1 MKKKIWL
8 GIAAL
13 IVIGISFGLYNM
25 SSPKKPVIAD
35 STDSALQFEVTR
47 ENLAKT
53 IDVKGKSSYLNE
65 TIVYAPYDA
74 DVVSW
79 HVKDGMQIKKGT
91 TLFSLDR
98 TKINNEISQLEA
110 QLEKS
115 ALEARLNDLQAN
127 TADMG
132 ADLALNEAEAKRGFA
147 EREKNKIMNDLNQ
160 VNDQINQTEL
170 NAKKKKLLQSE
181 FKTSKPGIF
190 LFDDANNIPKA
201 VRENDRIGKVVDL
214 DKLQLVTFV
223 GEQDVFQIKT
233 GMPVKVKINALK
245 DIVLDGKVE
254 SVSKFAKT
262 GTEQNTTAQ
271 AAQFQ
276 VNISLSKNENLIAGL
291 SLTGSIEVANK
302 PNVLVIPTIAIQREK
317 DQYYVNLKT
326 ATGVEKKY
334 IKIGLETSDKTE
346 VTEGLKEKDTVILQ

>member
-35 STDSALQFEVTR
+35 STDTALQFQVTR

-65 TIVYAPYDA
+65 TVIYAPYDA
-74 DVVSW
+74 DIVSW

-98 TKINNEISQLEA
+98 TKINNEIIQLEA

-115 ALEARLNDLQAN
+115 ALEARLNELQTS
-127 TADMG
+127 TAEMDTP
-132 ADLALNEAEAKRGFA
+132 LALSEEEAKRGFA
-147 EREKNKIMNDLNQ
+147 EREKVKITNDLNK
-160 VNDQINQTEL
+160 VNDQITQTDL
-170 NAKKKKLLQSE
+170 NAKKKKLLQAE
-181 FKTSKPGIF
+181 FKSPEPGIF

-214 DKLQLVTFV
+214 DKLQLVAFV
-223 GEQDVFQIKT
+223 GEQDVFQIKA

-245 DIVLDGKVE
+245 DILLDGKVE

-262 GTEQNTTAQ
+262 GTDQNTAQ

-302 PNVLVIPTIAIQREK
+302 PNVLVIPTIAVQREK

-326 ATGVEKKY
+326 AAGVEKKY
-334 IKIGLETSDKTE
+334 IKIGLETPDKTE
-346 VTEGLKEKDTVILQ
+346 VTEGLQENDTVILQ